1 MAHANRDSKRA
12 IQDQGIYQMPNE
24 DSKTTARDREG
35 PLIHSNGGR
44 KKYQISMNNA
54 KVRGWYVKLNPTQE
68 REDGNPTM
76 VTANQ

>member
-1 MAHANRDSKRA
+1 
-12 IQDQGIYQMPNE
+12 MPNE

-54 KVRGWYVKLNPTQE
+54 KVRGWYVKLNQLK
-68 REDGNPTM
+68 RR
-76 VTANQ
+76 